1 MDVFELRDQMVGEY
15 ASYVQSF
22 LTISDKRL
30 RDAVAGEIESGLL
43 WPEPRIGLNPSFESG
58 GKIDDLADGVI
69 LHKECRRIFQ
79 IKSNDGEVL
88 NPLELHRHQAEA
100 IEIARR
106 GVNYVLTTGTG
117 SGKSLA
123 YIIPIVDA
131 VLREGPGKGIK
142 AIVVYPMN
150 ALANSQAQELDKYL
164 NWGYPNRKGP
174 VTFQRYTGQETD
186 AEKQAIIEQPPDIL
200 LTNYVM
206 LELILTRVD
215 ESRLVDAA
223 KGLRF
228 LVFDE
233 FHTYRGRQGAD
244 VAFLARRARLAC
256 GGDKLQIVGTSATM
270 SSAGDPS
277 QEVARVASLLFG
289 SPVFPDAVIGE
300 TLRRS
305 TRPYDF
311 TIPQAIAELTQRIRS
326 KKVPAIS
333 AEEFASDALSA
344 YVEQSFG
351 LKEDES
357 GKLIRQLPRQ
367 IGGAGG
373 VAVELS
379 HLTGVIPSECEA
391 AIRTQLLAGYNVLRP
406 GGRFPVFAFRVHQ
419 FLSRGDVVSATVES
433 PEKRELSFDG
443 AVWKA
448 GPTPRREALFP
459 LAFCRECG
467 QEYYLVTLVGSSA
480 KNLKRDQGVQ
490 RTLAARFVPRSFR
503 DNNAS
508 NDDQA
513 GFLFVGPWAESGQ
526 AFYEALPENWLEFRG
541 GEPRLTSQAKSRVPI
556 PVEVGI
562 DGVVGEGGVRAYY
575 FQAPFRF
582 CLTCGVTYSSRQ
594 RSDLPKLTTL
604 GSGGRSTATTIL
616 SLSLLR
622 QLRSTQSLPVEAR
635 KLLVFTD
642 NRQDASLQAG
652 HFNDF
657 VEMSQ
662 LRSAVLKAL
671 GTAGD
676 NGISHEHLTQAVFTA
691 IAMPFEE
698 YAASPDALFS
708 ARADAD
714 KVFRDVLGYRIYR
727 DLERG
732 WRIMSPNL
740 EQTGL
745 LCIKYNDIDE
755 IAATESLWQD
765 RHNALSSADPS
776 LRRTLAVVLLDF
788 LRKELAIKVDYLDA
802 QYQERLQQLSSQHLR
817 PPWSIDENE
826 QLLRSGAAYVG
837 SRTGTRDSGAIWLSR
852 LGGYGQWL
860 RKRSTF
866 EHLGDRLP
874 SNEVETV
881 ISDLLEV
888 LARAGLVSEVPPARG
903 STNVGYQL
911 KASAMTWFK
920 GTGQIAEDPI
930 HLPRTPQGG
939 RKPNDYFQ
947 KLYMGNAASFAGLE
961 AREHTAQV
969 PAEIRQDR
977 EQLFRKGKLA
987 ALFCSPTM
995 ELGVDIAELA
1005 VVGLRNVP
1013 PTPANY
1019 AQRSGRAGR
1028 SGQPALV
1035 FTYATTGSPHDQYFF
1050 RRPDQMI
1057 SGQVSPPRLDLA
1069 NQDLVRAHVHSLWLS
1084 AAKFKLGS
1092 KLTDLL
1098 EVGGERP
1105 SLRLKDDAITALT
1118 EPTPRLRASERSV
1131 DMLADVKDQ
1140 LEKSGWWSEQWI
1152 NETMSSLVQRF
1163 DRAAQRWRS
1172 LYRAANSQVEVQNR
1186 ISNDASRTP
1195 EDRKNAD
1202 RLRREA
1208 RAQLELLLA
1217 ETRNS
1222 SQSDFYSYR
1231 YFAAEGFLPGY
1242 SFPRLPLSAFIPGR
1256 RGGFGE
1262 DGFLARPRFLAISE
1276 FGPRNFIYHEGS
1288 RYEVNRVILPVAG
1301 VSIGEEGEQL
1311 LTRRAK
1317 LCDSCGY
1324 LHPLESDAGPDLCE
1338 GCGAELGVA
1347 MSNLFRLENV
1357 VTKRRERINSDEEER
1372 RRQGYE
1378 VLTTYRFS
1386 QAGPLRGEA
1395 TIDSELAVKFTY
1407 GQATTLWRVNL
1418 GWSRRANP
1426 SERGFG
1432 LDTERGYWATRPQD
1446 DQIEGSGDGDPINAN
1461 ATKVVVPYVEDT
1473 RNALVIELLGLP
1485 GESGERNVVIAS
1497 LQAALKHAI
1506 QIQYQLEDNELAAE
1520 PLPSASDRRRLFF
1533 YEASE
1538 GGAGVLHRLI
1548 EEPDALARVARVALE
1563 LCHVDPDSGK
1573 DHTDGGV
1580 VPCDVACYDCL
1591 LSYFNQ
1597 VDHWILDRTSVIGY
1611 LMDLTRSKVRS
1622 SGGARDAEEAM
1633 RRLKAVTASELEDKW
1648 LDYLWDLGLKLPS
1661 SGAQLIKAARCR
1673 PDFLYDQEAVAIF
1686 IDGPVHDYPDVEL
1699 RDQQATVRL
1708 RSLGWSV
1715 IRFGYQDDWL
1725 AIVRQRPEVFGMM
1738 DK

>member
-1 MDVFELRDQMVGEY
+1 MDVFELRDHMVDEY
-15 ASYVQSF
+15 AGYVQSF
-22 LTISDKRL
+22 LSISDQRL
-30 RDAVAGEIESGLL
+30 RKAVDDEIESGLL

-58 GKIDDLADGVI
+58 GKIDDLADGVF

-79 IKSNDGEVL
+79 IKSPEGDVI
-88 NPLELHRHQAEA
+88 NPLELHQHQAKA
-100 IEIARR
+100 IETAQR

-131 VLREGPGKGIK
+131 VLREGPGMGIK

-164 NWGYPNRKGP
+164 NSGYPNRQGP
-174 VTFQRYTGQETD
+174 ITFKRYTGQESDT
-186 AEKQAIIEQPPDIL
+186 EKQAIIENPPDIL

-215 ESRLVDAA
+215 ELRLVDAA

-270 SSAGDPS
+270 SSGGNQN
-277 QEVARVASLLFG
+277 QEIARVASLLFG
-289 SPVFPDAVIGE
+289 CSVPKDAVIGE
-300 TLRRS
+300 TLRRA
-305 TRPYDF
+305 TQPYDF
-311 TIPQAIAELTQRIRS
+311 TTPEAISELTMRIRS
-326 KKVPAIS
+326 KKLPS
-333 AEEFASDALSA
+333 ASAPEFGADPLSA

-351 LKEDES
+351 LKQDET
-357 GKLIRQLPRQ
+357 GKLVRQLPRP
-367 IGGAGG
+367 IGGTGG
-373 VAVELS
+373 VAKELS
-379 HLTGVIPSECEA
+379 ELTGIDAAECA
-391 AIRTQLLAGYNVLRP
+391 SALKTQLLAGYEVLAPR
-406 GGRFPVFAFRVHQ
+406 GSSRMFAFRVHQ
-419 FLSRGDVVSATVES
+419 FLSRGDVVSATIERS
-433 PEKRELSFDG
+433 EMRELSFDG
-443 AVWKA
+443 AVWRA

-467 QEYYLVTLVGSSA
+467 QDYYLVTSIGTSA
-480 KNLKRDQGVQ
+480 KNLKRDRG
-490 RTLAARFVPRSFR
+490 VPRSAATQFIPR
-503 DNNAS
+503 SLNDNKAGD
-508 NDDQA
+508 DDQA
-513 GFLFVGPWAESGQ
+513 GFLYIGEWEESGQ
-526 AFYEALPENWLEFRG
+526 KFFDALPENWLELHN
-541 GEPRLTSQAKSRVPI
+541 GEPRVTREAKARTPNA
-556 PVEVGI
+556 VEVGI
-562 DGVVGEGGVRAYY
+562 DGVVGQGGVRAYY
-575 FQAPFRF
+575 FQAPFQF
-582 CLTCGVTYSSRQ
+582 CLNCGVTYSARQ
-594 RSDLPKLTTL
+594 RSDLPKLSTL

-622 QLRSTQSLPVEAR
+622 QLRGEPSLPSSAQ

-662 LRSAVLKAL
+662 LRSALFKSL
-671 GTAGD
+671 ENAGER
-676 NGISHEHLTQAVFTA
+676 GLSHEYLTQAVFDA
-691 IAMPFEE
+691 MAMPFEE

-708 ARADAD
+708 ARAEAD
-714 KVFRDVLGYRIYR
+714 RVFRDVLGYRIYR

-745 LCIKYNDIDE
+745 LRIEYNDIDE
-755 IAATESLWQD
+755 IASTEVLWQD
-765 RHNALSSADPS
+765 RHVALASATP
-776 LRRTLAVVLLDF
+776 LVRRKLACVLLDY
-788 LRKELAIKVDYLDA
+788 LRKELAIKIDYLDP
-802 QYQERLQQLSSQHLR
+802 QFQERLQQLSSQHLR
-817 PPWSIDENE
+817 PPWSVDENE

-837 SRTGTRDSGAIWLSR
+837 SRSANKDAGAIWLSR

-860 RKRSTF
+860 RKRSTL
-866 EHLGDRLP
+866 EHREDRLP

-881 ISDLLEV
+881 ISELLV
-888 LARAGLVSEVPPARG
+888 ILARAGLVSEVPAGRG
-903 STNVGYQL
+903 STLVGYQL
-911 KASAMTWFK
+911 KASAMAWFK
-920 GTGQIAEDPI
+920 GSGKIGDDPI
-930 HLPRTPQGG
+930 HLPRTPEGG
-939 RKPNDYFQ
+939 RKPNVYFQ
-947 KLYMGNAASFAGLE
+947 KLYKGATDSFVGLE

-969 PAEIRQDR
+969 PAEIRQER
-977 EQLFRKGKLA
+977 EERFRQGKLA

-1028 SGQPALV
+1028 SGQAALV

-1057 SGQVSPPRLDLA
+1057 SGQVTPPRLDLA
-1069 NQDLVRAHVHSLWLS
+1069 NQDLVRAHVHSLWLT
-1084 AAKFKLGS
+1084 AAKFSLGS

-1098 EVGGERP
+1098 EVGGDRP
-1105 SLRLKDDAITALT
+1105 TLKLKDHVKDSLA
-1118 EPTPRLRASERSV
+1118 EQPPRHRASERAAA
-1131 DMLADVKDQ
+1131 MLSDIADQ
-1140 LEKSGWWSEQWI
+1140 LEGSGWWSEQWL
-1152 NETMSSLVQRF
+1152 NETMGSLPQRF

-1217 ETRNS
+1217 ETKNS

-1256 RGGFGE
+1256 RGNYGE

-1301 VSIGEEGEQL
+1301 IGAGDEQEQL

-1324 LHPLESDAGPDLCE
+1324 LHPLESDVGPDLCE
-1338 GCGAELGVA
+1338 GCGVELPVP
-1347 MSNLFRLENV
+1347 MNNLFRLENV

-1378 VLTTYRFS
+1378 VLTTYRFGS
-1386 QAGPLRGEA
+1386 SGPLRGVA
-1395 TIDSELAVKFTY
+1395 TIEGEPAVKFAY

-1418 GWSRRANP
+1418 GWSRRAKP
-1426 SERGFG
+1426 EEKGFG
-1432 LDTERGYWATRPQD
+1432 LDTERGYWSTRPQD
-1446 DQIEGSGDGDPINAN
+1446 NQDEGDSDPINKN
-1461 ATKVVVPYVEDT
+1461 ATKVVVPYVEDS
-1473 RNALVIELLGLP
+1473 RNSLIVELLGLP
-1485 GESGERNVVIAS
+1485 EEVDQRKTMMAS
-1497 LQAALKHAI
+1497 IQAALKHAI
-1506 QIQYQLEDNELAAE
+1506 QIEYQLEDNELAAE
-1520 PLPSASDRRRLFF
+1520 PLPNPGNRKRLFF
-1533 YEASE
+1533 YEATE

-1548 EEPDALARVARVALE
+1548 EEPQALARVARVALQ
-1563 LCHVDPDSGK
+1563 LCHVDPDTGQ
-1573 DHTDGGV
+1573 DRTDYGV
-1580 VPCDVACYDCL
+1580 APCTVACYDCL

-1597 VDHWILDRTSVIGY
+1597 SDHRILDRTSVIRY
-1611 LMDLTRSKVRS
+1611 LMDLTKANVRS
-1622 SGGARDAEEAM
+1622 SGGSRDAEEAM
-1633 RRLKAVTASELEDKW
+1633 KKLKAVTATELENRW
-1648 LDYLWDLGLKLPS
+1648 LDLIWEQALRLPS
-1661 SGAQLIKAARCR
+1661 SAARLVEAAQCR
-1673 PDFLYDQEAVAIF
+1673 PDFLYEQEAVAVF
-1686 IDGPVHDYPDVEL
+1686 VDGPVHDFTDIEL
-1699 RDQQATVRL
+1699 RDQEAELRL

-1715 IRFGYQDDWL
+1715 IRFGYKDDWL
-1725 AIVRQRPEVFGMM
+1725 NIVSQRPDIFGEVQS
-1738 DK
+1738 

>member
-1 MDVFELRDQMVGEY
+1 MDVFELRDHMVDEY

-22 LTISDKRL
+22 LTISDPTL
-30 RDAVAGEIESGLL
+30 RKVVDHEIDSGLL

-58 GKIDDLADGVI
+58 GRIDDLADGVF
-69 LHKECRRIFQ
+69 LHKECRKIFQ
-79 IKSNDGEVL
+79 IKSNDGDVL
-88 NPLELHRHQAEA
+88 SPLELHHHQAQA
-100 IEIARR
+100 IETAKR

-131 VLREGPGKGIK
+131 VLREGSGKGIK

-164 NWGYPNRKGP
+164 NLGYLNRQGP
-174 VTFQRYTGQETD
+174 VTFKRYTGQESD

-215 ESRLVDAA
+215 ELRLIDAA

-256 GGDKLQIVGTSATM
+256 GGEKLQIVGTSATM
-270 SSAGDPS
+270 SSGS
-277 QEVARVASLLFG
+277 NQTQEVAQVASLLFG
-289 SPVFPDAVIGE
+289 SPVTSDAVIGE
-300 TLRRS
+300 KLRRA

-311 TIPQAIAELTQRIRS
+311 SQPEAIAELTRRIRTT
-326 KKVPAIS
+326 KLEPNS
-333 AEEFASDALSA
+333 AEDFANDPLSA

-351 LKEDES
+351 LKEGAD
-357 GKLIRQLPRQ
+357 GQLIRQLPRP
-367 IGGAGG
+367 IGGDRG
-373 VAVELS
+373 VAKELS
-379 HLTGVIPSECEA
+379 DLTGVDITQCA
-391 AIRTQLLAGYNVLRP
+391 FALKTQLLAGYKVRGP
-406 GGRFPVFAFRVHQ
+406 RGSPTMFAFRVHQ
-419 FLSRGDVVSATVES
+419 FLSRGDVVSATIERTN
-433 PEKRELSFDG
+433 ERELSFDG

-448 GPTPRREALFP
+448 DPTSRREALFP

-467 QEYYLVTLVGSSA
+467 QDYYLVTLVGTSA
-480 KNLKRDQGVQ
+480 KKLMHGPNLQTSVSAQ
-490 RTLAARFVPRSFR
+490 FVPRSFN
-503 DNNAS
+503 DNSLGNETEH
-508 NDDQA
+508 
-513 GFLFVGPWAESGQ
+513 GFLYVGQWVESGQ
-526 AFYEALPENWLEFRG
+526 EFFDALPEDWLEVHRTQT
-541 GEPRLTSQAKSRVPI
+541 RVASRVKDRAPI
-556 PVEVGI
+556 AVDVSI
-562 DGVVGEGGVRAYY
+562 DGSIGEGGVRAYY
-575 FQAPFRF
+575 FSAPFRF
-582 CLTCGVTYSSRQ
+582 CLKCGVTYSARQ
-594 RSDLPKLTTL
+594 RSDLPKLSTL

-622 QLRSTQSLPVEAR
+622 KLRGEQTLKPSAR

-657 VEMSQ
+657 VEMTQ
-662 LRSAVLKAL
+662 LRSALFKAL
-671 GTAGD
+671 EHAGEP
-676 NGISHEHLTQAVFTA
+676 GITHEYLTQSIFKALE
-691 IAMPFEE
+691 MPFQE
-698 YAASPDALFS
+698 YASSPDALFS
-708 ARADAD
+708 AKAEADG
-714 KVFRDVLGYRIYR
+714 VFREVLGYRIYR

-745 LCIKYNDIDE
+745 LHIDYSDIDE
-755 IAATESLWQD
+755 ITSTEELWQD
-765 RHNALSSADPS
+765 RHEALSDATATTR
-776 LRRTLAVVLLDF
+776 LKLARVLLDF
-788 LRKELAIKVDYLDA
+788 LRKELAIKVDYLDH
-802 QYQERLQQLSSQHLR
+802 QYQERLQQRASQHLK

-826 QLLRSGAAYVG
+826 QLRQGGAAYVG
-837 SRTGTRDSGAIWLSR
+837 SRNGAKDAGAIWLSR

-860 RKRSTF
+860 RKKSTL
-866 EHLGDRLP
+866 EHLVDQLP
-874 SNEVETV
+874 SNEVESV
-881 ISDLLEV
+881 ISDLLAV
-888 LARAGLVSEVPPARG
+888 LARAGLLAEVPAARG
-903 STNVGYQL
+903 SALIGYQL

-920 GTGQIAEDPI
+920 GTGKIGEDPI

-939 RKPNDYFQ
+939 RKPNTYFQ
-947 KLYMGNAASFAGLE
+947 KLYMGAARSFEGLE

-969 PAEIRQDR
+969 PAEIRQEREDR
-977 EQLFRKGKLA
+977 FRRGDLA

-1028 SGQPALV
+1028 QGQPALV

-1069 NQDLVRAHVHSLWLS
+1069 NQDLVRAHIHSLWLS
-1084 AAKFKLGS
+1084 AAKFSLGS

-1098 EVGGERP
+1098 DVGGDRP
-1105 SLRLKDDAITALT
+1105 TLKLKDHVADALANIS
-1118 EPTPRLRASERSV
+1118 PRILAAERAV
-1131 DMLADVKDQ
+1131 AMLADISDR
-1140 LEKSGWWSEQWI
+1140 LETSGWWSEQWL
-1152 NETMSSLVQRF
+1152 NETLSGLQQRF
-1163 DRAAQRWRS
+1163 DQAAQRWRS
-1172 LYRAANSQVEVQNR
+1172 LYRAANSQVEIQNR

-1256 RGGFGE
+1256 RGNYGE

-1288 RYEVNRVILPVAG
+1288 RYEVNRVILPVPG
-1301 VSIGEEGEQL
+1301 VSIGDEKEQL

-1317 LCDSCGY
+1317 LCEQCGY
-1324 LHPLESDAGPDLCE
+1324 LHPLESAPDPDLCE
-1338 GCGAELGVA
+1338 GCGAKLPVA
-1347 MSNLFRLENV
+1347 LANLFRLENV

-1386 QAGPLRGEA
+1386 ASGPLRGEA
-1395 TIDSELAVKFTY
+1395 SIDNEVAVKFGY

-1426 SERGFG
+1426 KENGFG
-1432 LDTERGYWATRPQD
+1432 LDTERGYWSTRPQD
-1446 DQIEGSGDGDPINAN
+1446 DKDEGDDDPINKN
-1461 ATKVVVPYVEDT
+1461 AIKVVVPYVEDA
-1473 RNALVIELLGLP
+1473 RNSLIAELLGLP
-1485 GESGERNVVIAS
+1485 EDAGRRKVMMAS
-1497 LQAALKHAI
+1497 IQAALKHAI
-1506 QIQYQLEDNELAAE
+1506 QIEYQLEDHELAAE
-1520 PLPSASDRRRLFF
+1520 PLPNSNDRKRIFL
-1533 YEASE
+1533 YEATE

-1548 EEPDALARVARVALE
+1548 EEPDALARLAKVALK
-1563 LCHVDPDSGK
+1563 LCHVDPETGK
-1573 DHTDGGV
+1573 DQTDNGV
-1580 VPCDVACYDCL
+1580 TPCTVACYDCL

-1597 VDHWILDRTSVIGY
+1597 GDHRILDRTSVISY
-1611 LMDLTRSKVRS
+1611 LMDLTRAEVKS
-1622 SGGARDAEEAM
+1622 SGEASNAQEAM
-1633 RRLKAVTASELEDKW
+1633 RRLKAVTANEYENRW
-1648 LDYLWDLGLKLPS
+1648 LDFVWKHGLRLPS
-1661 SGAQLIKAARCR
+1661 SAAQLVQEAQCR
-1673 PDFLYDQEAVAIF
+1673 PDFLYEKEAVAVF
-1686 IDGPVHDYPDVEL
+1686 IDGPVHDYPDIKL
-1699 RDQQATVRL
+1699 RDQQAVIRL

-1715 IRFGYQDDWL
+1715 IRFGYKDEWL
-1725 AIVRQRPEVFGMM
+1725 SIMSQRPDIFG
-1738 DK
+1738 KVQE